1 MKPLAHST
9 GKPLLASWMGGDDV
23 AEGTAILNTAGI
35 PTFSYPDTAAR
46 AFTYMW
52 RYTYN
57 LRGLYETPALVE
69 GSEAAAGARIK
80 VSEFVQQV
88 RASGRTL
95 LNEFEAKQLLAHYG
109 IPVVDTRVAENEE
122 QAVAV
127 RAEIG
132 YPVVLKLLSNTIAHK
147 TDVDG
152 VRLRLRT
159 AEEVR
164 GCLPRDS
171 GVGHRESRSGTFCRS
186 HGAADGEARWLR
198 TDPGQHHRCAVWT
211 RHSVWLRRSDGRGL
225 PRPRPG
231 AAAAEHDPGPAPDG
245 ADKNLFGAA
254 RSAWTQAR
262 EPGRARSVAGALQPA
277 GDGTAVDQ
285 GDRHQS
291 AAGHAGAV
299 AGARRA
305 RGGARFRH
313 AAGAVAPCHDSAVPA
328 AICMELEIERW
339 HAGDDPSDPSG
350 R

>member
-69 GSEAAAGARIK
+69 GAGSRCGARIK

-109 IPVVDTRVAENEE
+109 IPVVDTRVAESEE
-122 QAVAV
+122 QAVACA
-127 RAEIG
+127 AEIG

-152 VRLRLRT
+152 VRLQTADRGRSSQRLS
-159 AEEVR
+159 
-164 GCLPRDS
+164 RDS
-171 GVGHRESRSGTFCRS
+171 GCRSPRKLEQNILPESRSS
-186 HGAADGEARWLR
+186 RW
-198 TDPGQHHRCAVWT
+198 
-211 RHSVWLRRSDGRGL
+211 
-225 PRPRPG
+225 
-231 AAAAEHDPGPAPDG
+231 
-245 ADKNLFGAA
+245 
-254 RSAWTQAR
+254 
-262 EPGRARSVAGALQPA
+262 
-277 GDGTAVDQ
+277 
-285 GDRHQS
+285 
-291 AAGHAGAV
+291 
-299 AGARRA
+299 
-305 RGGARFRH
+305 
-313 AAGAVAPCHDSAVPA
+313 
-328 AICMELEIERW
+328 
-339 HAGDDPSDPSG
+339 
-350 R
+350 